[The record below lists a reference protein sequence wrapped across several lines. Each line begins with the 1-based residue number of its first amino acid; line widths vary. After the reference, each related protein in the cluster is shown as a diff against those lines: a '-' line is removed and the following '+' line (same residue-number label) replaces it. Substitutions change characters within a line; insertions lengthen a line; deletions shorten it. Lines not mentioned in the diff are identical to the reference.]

1 MDDNRKGNRFFDSPS
16 YSDVTLYL
24 GPKKVKFHGHY
35 VIFSAR
41 TSYFDKA
48 KTGGFEE
55 GQTNEFHLAKHKPN
69 ALYRMLQYIY
79 TGDYYMETN
88 PLLDGLD
95 DPELLMH
102 TQVYILADYFDI
114 RGLKTTCLR
123 KFVRDAPRLW
133 KSDSLIDSIGNLYST
148 PKSSSQRMRNLI
160 LEVVMEH
167 IEELHKKERFRNLL
181 NEHAEFAA
189 DVVELLL
196 KNFAR
201 K

>member
-1 MDDNRKGNRFFDSPS
+1 MAKLFSMDDNRKGNRFFDSPS

-88 PLLDGLD
+88 PLLDGLGKNIYLFYQD
-95 DPELLMH
+95 ITWFSH
-102 TQVYILADYFDI
+102 HILTCDI
-114 RGLKTTCLR
+114 K
-123 KFVRDAPRLW
+123 
-133 KSDSLIDSIGNLYST
+133 
-148 PKSSSQRMRNLI
+148 
-160 LEVVMEH
+160 
-167 IEELHKKERFRNLL
+167 
-181 NEHAEFAA
+181 
-189 DVVELLL
+189 
-196 KNFAR
+196 
-201 K
+201 